1 MKKFLDEDFLLNNKV
16 GLELYQNYAKNEPI
30 FDYHNHLN
38 AKEIYEDKKFDTI
51 TDLWLIDDEKH
62 GDHYK
67 WRLMRANGVDEFFI
81 TGNASKKEKFIK
93 WMETLSISIGNPL
106 HHWSNLELKK
116 YFGIDEPIKP
126 IDACKYY
133 DILNEKLSS
142 LTVRKILE
150 MSNVKVLAT
159 TNDPSESLEYHHKLK
174 EENYSIKVVPT
185 FRPDK
190 ATNVYADGYL
200 DYLKTLSTASNIEIT
215 SYSTLL
221 KALENRLLFFKENG
235 SFICDHSVEDMVYTK
250 LDKSEK
256 EQLFSHIVE
265 SKEISKND
273 MLNLK
278 MNIIGDLARL
288 YHKYGFALQLHLKA
302 IRNNSRRNYL
312 RLGPDSGFDAIND
325 QNIIKPLSRFFSDL
339 DESEELPKII
349 LYSLD
354 NNDLPLLAALGY
366 CFQDGIIPG
375 KIQIGPSWWF
385 NDTKVG
391 MEKQLEVISNFG
403 LFYKFIG
410 MVTDS
415 RSFLS
420 FARHDY
426 FRRVLCNYV
435 GSLVECGEI
444 PFDMDMLEKLIKGIC
459 FNNALNYFK

>member
-1 MKKFLDEDFLLNNKV
+1 MKKFLDEDFLLDNKV
-16 GLELYQNYAKNEPI
+16 ALELYEDYAKDEPI

-67 WRLMRANGVDEFFI
+67 WRLMRANGVNESFI
-81 TGNASKKEKFIK
+81 TGNAGKKDKFIK
-93 WMETLSISIGNPL
+93 WIETLSASIGNPL
-106 HHWSNLELKK
+106 YHWSNLELKK
-116 YFGIDEPIKP
+116 YFLINESIN
-126 IDACKYY
+126 ASNASKYY
-133 DILNEKLSS
+133 DILNEKLDS

-200 DYLKTLSTASNIEIT
+200 DYLKTLSNSSNIEIN
-215 SYSTLL
+215 SYSSLL

-235 SFICDHSVEDMVYTK
+235 SFICDHSVEDMVYFN
-250 LDKSEK
+250 LSSEEK
-256 EQLFSHIVE
+256 ENLFKLILENKEVAE
-265 SKEISKND
+265 SD

-278 MNIIGDLARL
+278 MNMIKDLAKL
-288 YHKYGFALQLHLKA
+288 YHKYDFALQLHLKA
-302 IRNNSRRNYL
+302 TRNNSKRNYL
-312 RLGPDSGFDAIND
+312 SIGVDSGFDAIND
-325 QNIIKPLSRFFSDL
+325 QNIIKPLSRFLSDL

-375 KIQIGPSWWF
+375 KIQIGPAWWF
-385 NDTKVG
+385 NDNKPG

-403 LFYKFIG
+403 LLSKFIG

-426 FRRVLCNYV
+426 FRRVLCNYI
-435 GSLVECGEI
+435 GSLVEKGEI
-444 PFDMDMLEKLIKGIC
+444 PYDKTMLEGLIKGIC
-459 FNNALNYFK
+459 FNNAVSYFK